1 MSDTI
6 QSVKD
11 LPEVSFIDNDTL
23 EAMKTRMV
31 ANFESEWKRITG
43 QEITLS
49 PSDPN
54 RIMLYAIAL
63 ELYQDEQYIDRAGKQ
78 DLIKYSYGEFLDNL
92 GAGRGVTRKQPSPAE
107 TTLRFT
113 LSEKRPAAVGIPEGA
128 KVTDGNPQLLRHS
141 RIRGNPRRGNLCRC
155 EGTLHRERSGR
166 KRTAAG
172 AGQCTG

>member
-92 GAGRGVTRKQPSPAE
+92 GAGRGVTRKQPAPAE
-107 TTLRFT
+107 TTLSFT
-113 LSEKRPAAVGIPEGA
+113 LSEKRP
-128 KVTDGNPQLLRHS
+128 QLLCHG

>member
-49 PSDPN
+49 PSDPEKE
-54 RIMLYAIAL
+54 RDFTF
-63 ELYQDEQYIDRAGKQ
+63 ERE
-78 DLIKYSYGEFLDNL
+78 DLADGTVVYHVNTSGLLQRY
-92 GAGRGVTRKQPSPAE
+92 T
-107 TTLRFT
+107 FT
-113 LSEKRPAAVGIPEGA
+113 EI
-128 KVTDGNPQLLRHS
+128 
-141 RIRGNPRRGNLCRC
+141 
-155 EGTLHRERSGR
+155 
-166 KRTAAG
+166 
-172 AGQCTG
+172 

>member
-78 DLIKYSYGEFLDNL
+78 FVSVHSVL
-92 GAGRGVTRKQPSPAE
+92 GAECPHIYIGFPCGDFLVSYCGEVVEVAVRDLCSFRYAYGC
-107 TTLRFT
+107 
-113 LSEKRPAAVGIPEGA
+113 RP
-128 KVTDGNPQLLRHS
+128 LL
-141 RIRGNPRRGNLCRC
+141 
-155 EGTLHRERSGR
+155 
-166 KRTAAG
+166 
-172 AGQCTG
+172 

>member
-92 GAGRGVTRKQPSPAE
+92 GAGRGVTRKQPAPAE

-113 LSEKRPAAVGIPEGA
+113 LSEKRPAAVGIPEGT
-128 KVTDGNPQLLRHS
+128 KITDKSNTLILQLKHDLIARHHY
-141 RIRGNPRRGNLCRC
+141 IQKLGILHVQLFLQ
-155 EGTLHRERSGR
+155 TL
-166 KRTAAG
+166 TI
-172 AGQCTG
+172 

>member
-31 ANFESEWKRITG
+31 ANFESEWKRITR

-54 RIMLYAIAL
+54 RIML
-63 ELYQDEQYIDRAGKQ
+63 
-78 DLIKYSYGEFLDNL
+78 
-92 GAGRGVTRKQPSPAE
+92 
-107 TTLRFT
+107 
-113 LSEKRPAAVGIPEGA
+113 
-128 KVTDGNPQLLRHS
+128 
-141 RIRGNPRRGNLCRC
+141 
-155 EGTLHRERSGR
+155 
-166 KRTAAG
+166 
-172 AGQCTG
+172 

>member
-113 LSEKRPAAVGIPEGA
+113 LSEKRPAAVGIPEGT
-128 KVTDGNPQLLRHS
+128 KVTDGNLNYFATVGYEEIP
-141 RIRGNPRRGNLCRC
+141 
-155 EGTLHRERSGR
+155 
-166 KRTAAG
+166 AG
-172 AGQCTG
+172 ETS

>member
-92 GAGRGVTRKQPSPAE
+92 GAGRGVTRKQPAPAE

-113 LSEKRPAAVGIPEGA
+113 LSEKRPNVF
-128 KVTDGNPQLLRHS
+128 
-141 RIRGNPRRGNLCRC
+141 
-155 EGTLHRERSGR
+155 
-166 KRTAAG
+166 
-172 AGQCTG
+172 

>member
-54 RIMLYAIAL
+54 RIMLYAL
-63 ELYQDEQYIDRAGKQ
+63 S
-78 DLIKYSYGEFLDNL
+78 LIH
-92 GAGRGVTRKQPSPAE
+92 
-107 TTLRFT
+107 
-113 LSEKRPAAVGIPEGA
+113 I
-128 KVTDGNPQLLRHS
+128 
-141 RIRGNPRRGNLCRC
+141 
-155 EGTLHRERSGR
+155 
-166 KRTAAG
+166 
-172 AGQCTG
+172 

>member
-78 DLIKYSYGEFLDNL
+78 DLIKYSYG
-92 GAGRGVTRKQPSPAE
+92 
-107 TTLRFT
+107 
-113 LSEKRPAAVGIPEGA
+113 GIPRQ
-128 KVTDGNPQLLRHS
+128 PRS
-141 RIRGNPRRGNLCRC
+141 RQGSNQ
-155 EGTLHRERSGR
+155 
-166 KRTAAG
+166 KAAS
-172 AGQCTG
+172 QKQH

>member
-92 GAGRGVTRKQPSPAE
+92 GAGRGVTRKQPAPAE

-113 LSEKRPAAVGIPEGA
+113 LSEK
-128 KVTDGNPQLLRHS
+128 LLRHG

-166 KRTAAG
+166 K
-172 AGQCTG
+172 

>member
-63 ELYQDEQYIDRAGKQ
+63 ELYPV
-78 DLIKYSYGEFLDNL
+78 SYTHLTGNHGFVIRCAAEIL
-92 GAGRGVTRKQPSPAE
+92 GS
-107 TTLRFT
+107 LR
-113 LSEKRPAAVGIPEGA
+113 
-128 KVTDGNPQLLRHS
+128 
-141 RIRGNPRRGNLCRC
+141 
-155 EGTLHRERSGR
+155 GR
-166 KRTAAG
+166 K
-172 AGQCTG
+172 

>member
-54 RIMLYAIAL
+54 RIMLWFAL
-63 ELYQDEQYIDRAGKQ
+63 LVC
-78 DLIKYSYGEFLDNL
+78 DLHCRVCHLEHR
-92 GAGRGVTRKQPSPAE
+92 GRRPSF
-107 TTLRFT
+107 TTC
-113 LSEKRPAAVGIPEGA
+113 
-128 KVTDGNPQLLRHS
+128 
-141 RIRGNPRRGNLCRC
+141 RG
-155 EGTLHRERSGR
+155 RSVS
-166 KRTAAG
+166 KTP
-172 AGQCTG
+172 